1 MQVANDLA
9 AGHTNGAILGP
20 GGQNGEQQ
28 DADAYDDAVRQE
40 GPMAKGRRLETTL
53 TKLVERVAPGSIR
66 ITVPKFALETLES
79 VIRGLGRANRYEVA
93 YSTRGFEDS
102 FHGSTI
108 RQAVEAALNSLE
120 RPDGTNPDPFLP
132 RWYQLTRY
140 QREVVRR
147 TIEERVAHHM
157 ATAAALKIANKSDA
171 ETEWKL
177 ADAFRAA
184 LDSLEYADVDDQGR
198 ELPNPPLGGENRHRV
213 ALSSAAKTPSKPRVR
228 KKKVGDAQG

>member
-1 MQVANDLA
+1 
-9 AGHTNGAILGP
+9 
-20 GGQNGEQQ
+20 
-28 DADAYDDAVRQE
+28 
-40 GPMAKGRRLETTL
+40 MAKGRRLETVVTA
-53 TKLVERVAPGSIR
+53 LVERVAPGSVR
-66 ITVPKFALETLES
+66 ITIPKFALQTLEGVS
-79 VIRGLGRANRYEVA
+79 PGLGKANKFEVA

-108 RQAVEAALNSLE
+108 RHAVEAALDSLE
-120 RPDGTNPDPFLP
+120 QSDGTNPDPFLP
-132 RWYQLTRY
+132 RWYQLSRY

-157 ATAAALKIANKSDA
+157 ASAAALRIANKGDA

-198 ELPNPPLGGENRHRV
+198 ELPNPPLGGENRAQV
-213 ALSSAAKTPSKPRVR
+213 VLSSAANAPPKPRA
-228 KKKVGDAQG
+228 KKKANHV